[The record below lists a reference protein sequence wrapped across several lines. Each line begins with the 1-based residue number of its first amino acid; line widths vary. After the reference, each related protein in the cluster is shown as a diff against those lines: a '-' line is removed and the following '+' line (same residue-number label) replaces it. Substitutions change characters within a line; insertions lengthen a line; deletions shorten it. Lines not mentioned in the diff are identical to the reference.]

1 MNSFINRTV
10 IGMFVMAT
18 YDEVLGFDYTDEK
31 AWKEFAT
38 SDILPLYTAALRI
51 TEFSRHLREKL
62 ENSFS
67 DAFLENEGIQKMLLG
82 GITVDGEYAENSLA
96 RFYKEYIGVYI
107 DPRLWVSLCKEPG
120 TETLQHMQVHVS
132 QPFIQDRLSTVLG
145 LSRNILSSI
154 GHDLPEVDEDI
165 INGFIQEPESVIEEF
180 SMVYSKLIEISATYN
195 YHTFFAMSTRSTPK
209 FFLLE
214 AYPQLKAHFDTV
226 ADLLGL
232 AVADIYRVN
241 ETIYQGDMVLIK
253 HKPKKFADSLYQ
265 LNQIAW
271 HPLSTFALFDS
282 QVPPLR
288 DEFFENIQASNTDL
302 KPLNEMFKVWKYYL
316 TDNGLNVLGYA
327 GDSRNFY
334 RVCEMSLQRF
344 FHIVAPY
351 LFVGLV
357 SLKITNAPHPEY
369 EKKAVGYRTAL
380 YVNFNPSD
388 L

>member
-226 ADLLGL
+226 AK
-232 AVADIYRVN
+232 IY
-241 ETIYQGDMVLIK
+241 
-253 HKPKKFADSLYQ
+253 
-265 LNQIAW
+265 W
-271 HPLSTFALFDS
+271 
-282 QVPPLR
+282 
-288 DEFFENIQASNTDL
+288 
-302 KPLNEMFKVWKYYL
+302 
-316 TDNGLNVLGYA
+316 A
-327 GDSRNFY
+327 G
-334 RVCEMSLQRF
+334 
-344 FHIVAPY
+344 
-351 LFVGLV
+351 G
-357 SLKITNAPHPEY
+357 
-369 EKKAVGYRTAL
+369 G
-380 YVNFNPSD
+380 
-388 L
+388 

>member
-1 MNSFINRTV
+1 
-10 IGMFVMAT
+10 MFVMAT

-67 DAFLENEGIQKMLLG
+67 DAFLENKGIQKMLLG

-107 DPRLWVSLCKEPG
+107 DPHLWVSLCKEPG
-120 TETLQHMQVHVS
+120 TETLQHIQVHISRPSV
-132 QPFIQDRLSTVLG
+132 LSGLNTILG
-145 LSRNILSSI
+145 LTGNLLRSVH
-154 GHDLPEVDEDI
+154 HDLPEVDEET
-165 INGFIQEPESVIEEF
+165 INSFIREPQRIVGELKR
-180 SMVYSKLIEISATYN
+180 VYSQLIKISATYN
-195 YHTFFAMSTRSTPK
+195 YHTFFVMSTRSTPK

-214 AYPQLKAHFDTV
+214 AYPRLKIHFDTV
-226 ADLLGL
+226 SGLLGL
-232 AVADIYRVN
+232 MVADIYRVN

-253 HKPKKFADSLYQ
+253 HRPEGFADSLYQ

-271 HPLSTFALFDS
+271 HLLSTFALFDS
-282 QVPPLR
+282 QVPPLQN
-288 DEFFENIQASNTDL
+288 EFIESIQVSTTDL
-302 KPLNEMFKVWKYYL
+302 RPLNEVFEARVYYL

-327 GDSRNFY
+327 GKSSYFFRT
-334 RVCEMSLQRF
+334 CEMSLQRF
-344 FHIVAPY
+344 FHIAAPY

-357 SLKITNAPHPEY
+357 DLEITNVLHTKY
-369 EKKAVGYRTAL
+369 EEKAVGDRTAL
-380 YVNFNPSD
+380 YVYFDSSSRYYSWD
-388 L
+388 KWDS